1 VFKFAAYAPVVFV
14 SALTGQR
21 CLNVL
26 DEVVKVYEAS
36 RVRLS
41 TAEVNKIFTDAFAD
55 RPPPVYRGVPIKLLY
70 ATQVATKPPTFAV
83 FVNHPDRLRFNYE
96 RYLKNTLRKLHP
108 FEGNDV
114 RILFR
119 RRSRITNDRRR
130 AA

>member
-1 VFKFAAYAPVVFV
+1 
-14 SALTGQR
+14 
-21 CLNVL
+21 
-26 DEVVKVYEAS
+26 
-36 RVRLS
+36 
-41 TAEVNKIFTDAFAD
+41 
-55 RPPPVYRGVPIKLLY
+55 
-70 ATQVATKPPTFAV
+70 V